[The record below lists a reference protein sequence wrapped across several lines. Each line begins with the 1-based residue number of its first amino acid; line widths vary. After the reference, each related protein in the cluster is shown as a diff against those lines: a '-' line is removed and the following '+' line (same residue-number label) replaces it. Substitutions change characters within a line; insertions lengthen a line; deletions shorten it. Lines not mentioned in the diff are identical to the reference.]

1 MTLAA
6 LWHRA
11 LPYLGVRRNDEHTR
25 YSFRFAER
33 LVLSCGA
40 RAEVALPAIILHD
53 VGWSTVPDDKILES
67 FGPRIKYPELRRQH
81 ELEGVRIAG
90 EILGDLGY
98 ALDVSRAVAA
108 IIDGH
113 DTRPEALS
121 PEDAVVKDADRLWL
135 FTPFGFA
142 TVREWFG
149 YSVPEHV
156 AYLATL
162 AANRLHTEPARTMAA
177 GLLISLE
184 AEHQPAPP
192 A

>member
-6 LWHRA
+6 LWRRA
-11 LPYLGVRRNDEHTR
+11 LPYLGVRQDDEHTR

-33 LVLSCGA
+33 LVPLCGA
-40 RAEVALPAIILHD
+40 RAEVSLPTMILHD
-53 VGWSTVPDDKILES
+53 VGWSTVPEDKILEA
-67 FGPRIKYPELRRQH
+67 FGPRMKYPELRRQH

-98 ALDVSRAVAA
+98 PADDIRAVAA

-113 DTRPEALS
+113 DTRPDPLS
-121 PEDAVVKDADRLWL
+121 TEDAVVKDADKLWL

-149 YSVPEHV
+149 FSVPEHL

-162 AANRLHTEPARTMAA
+162 AANRLHTEPGRAMAT
-177 GLLISLE
+177 GLLISLQ